1 MRKRSLLIRIAKLIA
16 RAGLCSRREA
26 ERWII
31 EQRVTVDG
39 GLITSPALNVSENQE
54 IRVDGKP
61 LPKISET
68 ELWVFHKPKGFLT
81 THNDPEDRPT
91 IFSILPKNLAHFKT
105 VGRLDLNSEG
115 LLLLTND
122 GELKRKLELPSSGII
137 REYRV
142 RAYGK
147 LDLKKLESLK
157 KGIKI
162 KDDKTG
168 NEITYKAFDA
178 IHENT
183 SGDNHWL
190 LIKLKTGKN
199 REIRKLCEHIGL
211 KVNRLIRISYGNIK
225 LGTLTA
231 GEAKKISIL
240 TLGSII

>member
-1 MRKRSLLIRIAKLIA
+1 MT
-16 RAGLCSRREA
+16 
-26 ERWII
+26 
-31 EQRVTVDG
+31 QRVTVDG
-39 GLITSPALNVSENQE
+39 KLITSPALNVSENQE
-54 IRVDGKP
+54 ISIDGKP

-81 THNDPEDRPT
+81 THHDPENRPT

-122 GELKRKLELPSSGII
+122 GGLKRKLELPSTGII

-142 RAYGK
+142 RAYGR

-157 KGIKI
+157 EGIRI
-162 KDDKTG
+162 KDSKTEK
-168 NEITYKAFDA
+168 EIVYKAFDVT
-178 IHENT
+178 HEST

-225 LGTLTA
+225 LGALTA